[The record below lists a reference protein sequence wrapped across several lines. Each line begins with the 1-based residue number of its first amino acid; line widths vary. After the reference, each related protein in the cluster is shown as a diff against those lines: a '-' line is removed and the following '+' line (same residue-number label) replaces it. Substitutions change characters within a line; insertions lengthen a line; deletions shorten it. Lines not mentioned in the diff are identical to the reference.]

1 MLTDL
6 MLSGFPG
13 DEQHSALHAFDMLAR
28 VSLDNSRSLEQWKR
42 QVTPLKWSFCG
53 STKTFLHNMQ
63 FSKYLSLAVIK
74 CTNNMVDT
82 GIRGAL
88 SGVEELVT
96 FLEIAS
102 TSDRSAFSRRANVI
116 FECRTCASL
125 FRKADGFMRHVMRC
139 DGSRTGD
146 VDSEFDRRIFLT
158 PPIYSSTAARAPGM
172 VPLKRPLAN
181 GVVPAPNVQ
190 SSTLQQQN
198 LNVTKSFVKTVKVQD
213 LSVDIRPSRMRKTPK
228 WLEKEFVV

>member
-1 MLTDL
+1 
-6 MLSGFPG
+6 
-13 DEQHSALHAFDMLAR
+13 EY
-28 VSLDNSRSLEQWKR
+28 
-42 QVTPLKWSFCG
+42 
-53 STKTFLHNMQ
+53 TKNM
-63 FSKYLSLAVIK
+63 A
-74 CTNNMVDT
+74 DT

-96 FLEIAS
+96 FLETAS

-146 VDSEFDRRIFLT
+146 ADSEFDRRIFLT
-158 PPIYSSTAARAPGM
+158 SPIYSSTAVRAPGM

-198 LNVTKSFVKTVKVQD
+198 LNVAKTFVKAEPAPTMPKLELESGTKAMTSLSPRPQKRTGNRVTAQKVVPGKIRKIGVGDSIEVTANSSAKSRKSSNVKVQD